1 MAREPGYCL
10 HKPTGKA
17 YVKLGSK
24 VHYLGVYGSDE
35 SREKYNRLKAEWLLN
50 RHAVNLLQTSKL
62 CSGPTMAELVLSFL
76 EHAETYYTI
85 ADVYADLE
93 RACRPVDELYSTLPT
108 KDFGVVQ
115 FRACRNWWLSDPK
128 RSRPYVNEQSKR
140 LLRIIKWGVGQGMV
154 PPVVYQAC
162 QCVESLKAGRTTAPE
177 TEKVTCVPQSLVDAT
192 IPFMTA
198 VLRDMVTFQQL
209 VGCRPGE
216 LCSIT
221 PSMVDRSNDVW
232 LIKLD
237 KHKTSYR
244 GKARTIYVGPQ
255 AQSILSKYLLR
266 DENANCFSPIESEK
280 QRLQAKH
287 EARVT
292 PLSCG
297 NKPGS
302 NRTRTPRKTP
312 GTAFDTRAYAHSIKA
327 ACKRAFPAPKELSH
341 DAKKQWQIAHA
352 WAPNQLRHNAA
363 TTVRKKFGLEGAQV
377 ILGHSD
383 IGISQVYA
391 EIDASKAMSIARQ
404 IG

>member
-1 MAREPGYCL
+1 
-10 HKPTGKA
+10 
-17 YVKLGSK
+17 
-24 VHYLGVYGSDE
+24 
-35 SREKYNRLKAEWLLN
+35 
-50 RHAVNLLQTSKL
+50 
-62 CSGPTMAELVLSFL
+62 
-76 EHAETYYTI
+76 
-85 ADVYADLE
+85 
-93 RACRPVDELYSTLPT
+93 
-108 KDFGVVQ
+108 
-115 FRACRNWWLSDPK
+115 
-128 RSRPYVNEQSKR
+128 
-140 LLRIIKWGVGQGMV
+140 MV

-312 GTAFDTRAYAHSIKA
+312 GTAFDTRAYAHSIKG
-327 ACKRAFPAPKELSH
+327 ACRRAKVES
-341 DAKKQWQIAHA
+341 

-363 TTVRKKFGLEGAQV
+363 TLVRKHYGLEGAQV

-391 EIDASKAMSIARQ
+391 ERDTSKAIGIARA